1 VSTRAGLWGSRVK
14 HKVAGQR
21 VQGQR
26 ELTGKDLHPRW
37 RFRLPGRKVGVGI
50 RPKVLLPWVGADA
63 QNRVEVQGGIRIA
76 RQAFDGGLRPRVL
89 LAEDGEQE
97 RRLLR
102 TLLQGEGVAVVGE
115 ASNGLEAVE
124 LARELE
130 PDVVLMDLRMPGI
143 GGLEAARM
151 IVDSLSFTQVIVLTA
166 YDGPLPTRSAQDAGV

>member
-1 VSTRAGLWGSRVK
+1 
-14 HKVAGQR
+14 
-21 VQGQR
+21 
-26 ELTGKDLHPRW
+26 
-37 RFRLPGRKVGVGI
+37 
-50 RPKVLLPWVGADA
+50 LLWVGPDA

-76 RQAFDGGLRPRVL
+76 KQAFDGGLRPRVL

-97 RRLLR
+97 RQLLKQ
-102 TLLQGEGVAVVGE
+102 LLQGEGIAVVGE

-151 IVDSLSFTQVIVLTA
+151 IVDSLSLTQVIVLTA
-166 YDGPLPTRSAQDAGV
+166 YDGPLPTRSAQDAGAYAYLVKGCPVSLMKDVIEQAWHFNAGMKRRLQPDLRTGTLPPA